1 MVFQHG
7 EVYQYEQHKGFINF
21 IGSEYI
27 TLCIRQSLKEERLR
41 RNSKCNYVQVNL
53 CIYAHYWDKLI
64 KIDETLP
71 NEFPWPILLHWY
83 YSQRNS
89 FYHFPQTFPQETNTL
104 WKTRKRFK
112 YVNKSKCVFYLS
124 VNISTNCSLSTSPNE
139 CQCPNN
145 QHLKCVTNPLTNPRR

>member
-71 NEFPWPILLHWY
+71 NEFP
-83 YSQRNS
+83 
-89 FYHFPQTFPQETNTL
+89 
-104 WKTRKRFK
+104 
-112 YVNKSKCVFYLS
+112 
-124 VNISTNCSLSTSPNE
+124 
-139 CQCPNN
+139 
-145 QHLKCVTNPLTNPRR
+145 